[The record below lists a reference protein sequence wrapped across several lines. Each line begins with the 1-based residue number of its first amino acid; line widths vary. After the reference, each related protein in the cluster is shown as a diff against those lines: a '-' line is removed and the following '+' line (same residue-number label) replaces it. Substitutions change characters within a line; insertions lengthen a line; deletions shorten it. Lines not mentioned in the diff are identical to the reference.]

1 MDLSEDMKQH
11 VPFEDGLIKESFS
24 NLRCSPM
31 KEIYRQL
38 LPELKSR
45 KSVLT
50 GQVGIDTEKDV

>member
-1 MDLSEDMKQH
+1 
-11 VPFEDGLIKESFS
+11 
-24 NLRCSPM
+24 M

-50 GQVGIDTEKDV
+50 GQVGIDTKKDV